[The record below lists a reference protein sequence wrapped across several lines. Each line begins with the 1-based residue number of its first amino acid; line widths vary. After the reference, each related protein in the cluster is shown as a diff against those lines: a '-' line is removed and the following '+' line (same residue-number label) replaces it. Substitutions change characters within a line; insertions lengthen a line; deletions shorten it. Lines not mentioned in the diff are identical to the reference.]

1 MLLTL
6 VGLTCLAWPTFAA
19 ADKSDCESLES
30 ALRFAAEDFGWTTE
44 QVDAYV
50 QNGAASCWE
59 EVKAEEAAQAAQDA
73 EVRAAQEKEAEEA
86 ATKQAQE
93 RKEAREAH
101 AIEREEVREAR
112 RRQREWAH
120 KPTVTKPT
128 AEEFAKRLMRKTSY
142 SIWEVDCDGGRL
154 NRTHWSCK
162 VSIFYHCLRGRI
174 QIFGEGYK
182 DGRRWFGARGG
193 KLRQCQI

>member
-6 VGLTCLAWPTFAA
+6 LGLACLVWPTLAA

-50 QNGAASCWE
+50 RENAASCWE
-59 EVKAEEAAQAAQDA
+59 EVKVEEAAEAAQDA
-73 EVRAAQEKEAEEA
+73 EVRAAQEKEAAEEA
-86 ATKQAQE
+86 AKKAQE
-93 RKEAREAH
+93 RKEALEVH
-101 AIEREEVREAR
+101 AIEREEVREAH

-128 AEEFAKRLMRKTSY
+128 AEEFAKRLMRKSSY

-154 NRTHWSCK
+154 SRTRWTCK
-162 VSIFYHCLRGRI
+162 VAIFYHCLRGRI
-174 QIFGEGYK
+174 QVFGEGHK
-182 DGRRWFGARGG
+182 EGLAWFGARGG
-193 KLRQCQI
+193 KLRPCKI